1 MMKKI
6 VFLLI
11 FTLSL
16 ISCQAPREYI
26 KYVSKKENI
35 DAPKTKNVLIIAS
48 DKVLLNEFTKT
59 YQKNYEDDTDFTRSY
74 LNQLTK
80 EMKQRNI
87 FSDVRMDSETLNY
100 DRLDS
105 NTTDYVIQLSN
116 FEINNRVEWRNS
128 AMGVNGMQ
136 TSTSVEFCVMSVKV
150 EIYDAKTNKE
160 ILDFIVFGEESVF
173 LFDFTKT
180 FEKAKAASILHIIN
194 YLESGKVVYKEPL
207 FN

>member
-6 VFLLI
+6 VFLFFFGLI
-11 FTLSL
+11 LS
-16 ISCQAPREYI
+16 SCQVPQEYI
-26 KYVSKKENI
+26 KYISKKENI
-35 DAPKTKNVLIIAS
+35 EVPKTKNVVIIAS
-48 DKVLLNEFTKT
+48 DRVLLNEFTKT
-59 YQKNYEDDTDFTRSY
+59 YQKNYENDNDFTRAY
-74 LNQLTK
+74 LYQLTK

-87 FSDVRMDSETLNY
+87 FADVRMDSKTFNY
-100 DRLDS
+100 DRLDT
-105 NTTDYVIQLSN
+105 NTADYVIQLSN

-136 TSTSVEFCVMSVKV
+136 TSTSVEFCVMSIKV
-150 EIYDAKTNKE
+150 AIYDAKTNKE

-180 FEKAKAASILHIIN
+180 LEKAKSESILHIIK
-194 YLESGKVVYKEPL
+194 YLETGKIAYKQQL